1 MWSMK
6 LRAVAGS
13 CPPLEQADEPP
24 AREIL
29 IDGQAMLRVARDGA
43 ADPHESRDQRARRPG
58 APRSTASDQNGPQ
71 GPPISLHHMS

>member
-43 ADPHESRDQRARRPG
+43 PK
-58 APRSTASDQNGPQ
+58 
-71 GPPISLHHMS
+71 PILGNHDINALAA